1 MWLLESK
8 EYLYAAYS
16 YCEVSDQTQHTGQM
30 IKEARIKAGLTQKEL
45 GERIGV
51 SVSAITK
58 LENRKSAPAVSTL
71 ERVAKA
77 IGKKLEINFV

>member
-1 MWLLESK
+1 
-8 EYLYAAYS
+8 
-16 YCEVSDQTQHTGQM
+16 M

>member
-1 MWLLESK
+1 MNQ
-8 EYLYAAYS
+8 
-16 YCEVSDQTQHTGQM
+16 QTQHTGEM
-30 IKEARIKAGLTQKEL
+30 IRQARLSAGLTQKEL

-51 SVSAITK
+51 TESAIHK
-58 LENRKSAPAVSTL
+58 LEKRKTPPAVSTL